1 MRRWRSFPVQL
12 FVLIV
17 FPLVALLLIITLG
30 SLTLHQQAMRN
41 MVGERDERAIRAA
54 AAAISEQLNHRH
66 SAIRS
71 LALQVAVTHDP
82 EHALADATFLLPDF
96 EGGVALYTTQ
106 GTLLATSTTRE
117 TWQTWSIPGALLAR
131 GNFPIGEASFL
142 PPVTDP
148 QSGKSRLLVV
158 AQEETFIAVGAFSP
172 ANLARQALTDLFGVH
187 DWAAAFI
194 ISSEGTVL
202 YQTGIAPLSVAEIQ
216 THPGVAEA
224 LGGESG
230 TTYRS
235 VGGEEHVIAFSP
247 IEPVGW
253 ALVVE
258 EPWHI
263 VADPMLRAT
272 EQAPLLVV
280 PVLLLTVLVLWWGIR
295 QIVQPLQTLERQA
308 TQLGQG
314 DFAAI
319 EAPVGGIHEIQRL
332 QIQLVQMAHKVKAA
346 QQNLRGYLGAITTG
360 QEEERRRLA
369 RDLHDET
376 IQALI
381 ALNQQIQL
389 AQLAAADEPTAA
401 PLNRMQQ
408 MAAQIVADLRRLTH
422 DLRPIYLEELGLV
435 PALSMLARDT
445 GKALAIPITF
455 HLSGDERRL
464 TAAAE
469 LALYRIAQEGLR
481 NVSRHAQATAA
492 AVTLAFAD
500 KTVKLIVQDN
510 GQGFVV
516 PENPTERVAN
526 GHFGLLGIRERA
538 ELIGAQTQLHS
549 APGSGTTLTIAL
561 PLSPTSLPAD

>member
-148 QSGKSRLLVV
+148 QSGESRLLVV

-247 IEPVGW
+247 IEPVVGVGCGRTV
-253 ALVVE
+253 AYCGGSHVAGYRTSPVTGCASASPDRPGVVVGYT
-258 EPWHI
+258 PDCAT
-263 VADPMLRAT
+263 VADARKAGDAIRA
-272 EQAPLLVV
+272 
-280 PVLLLTVLVLWWGIR
+280 
-295 QIVQPLQTLERQA
+295 
-308 TQLGQG
+308 
-314 DFAAI
+314 
-319 EAPVGGIHEIQRL
+319 
-332 QIQLVQMAHKVKAA
+332 
-346 QQNLRGYLGAITTG
+346 RG
-360 QEEERRRLA
+360 
-369 RDLHDET
+369 
-376 IQALI
+376 
-381 ALNQQIQL
+381 
-389 AQLAAADEPTAA
+389 
-401 PLNRMQQ
+401 
-408 MAAQIVADLRRLTH
+408 
-422 DLRPIYLEELGLV
+422 
-435 PALSMLARDT
+435 
-445 GKALAIPITF
+445 F
-455 HLSGDERRL
+455 C
-464 TAAAE
+464 
-469 LALYRIAQEGLR
+469 
-481 NVSRHAQATAA
+481 
-492 AVTLAFAD
+492 
-500 KTVKLIVQDN
+500 
-510 GQGFVV
+510 
-516 PENPTERVAN
+516 
-526 GHFGLLGIRERA
+526 GH
-538 ELIGAQTQLHS
+538 
-549 APGSGTTLTIAL
+549 
-561 PLSPTSLPAD
+561 